1 MNNSLDDRH
10 ALIAGSRLSYN
21 GTEYVIGEELGRG
34 GSCIVYSANRT
45 SADGVPQTVRIKEC
59 YPAYLGIIRCAD
71 DSLSVPPES
80 EAAFRYF
87 IGRFNRVFSINQEL
101 RNMQGTTNST
111 IDSSEM
117 FSSNGTE
124 YIVMRCVEGEDYSSS
139 LDDSANSVILRA
151 LALAKILKKY
161 HENGLLHLDIKPE
174 NMFIIPETKEH
185 IVLFDLDSI
194 VSMDEL
200 RSGRPCVS
208 YSEDYAAP
216 EVRGQQYKD
225 INICSDFYSVG
236 ALVYMKLFGR
246 VPHALSLHEPVE
258 VADIG
263 FPDERYQPVF
273 FRKLSAFFQKT
284 LAVSPRVRFK
294 SDDELIE
301 SLEELRKL
309 SDLNGVQ
316 IISNFGYDSANF
328 VGRKNELKRIDEV
341 FGTNHVV
348 FLSGIGGIGK
358 TEIAKKY
365 ASINSNMLNRILFCH
380 FSGSIES
387 TINTEIQITCCE
399 PESGEDSRKYY
410 VRKLRA
416 LQWLLT
422 EQDMIILDNFDVS
435 SDEDLD
441 ELLNKC
447 RCKFIITTR
456 EDYSDY
462 NYEQI
467 NVECFNDI
475 NDALKLF
482 TAYNGRSYAAQEQ
495 DCIVEMIELL
505 ERHTMTV
512 EMTAKYLDDSDV
524 LPSEFIKELR
534 TNEGITSANEVE
546 IDQRKDGKRRSMIIN
561 DHLLM
566 LFNMTGF
573 SNEEKELIGSLAL
586 MGGIAVSRKTFLG
599 KFCVFPGN
607 KAAMQKLIKT
617 GWVRFDGAT
626 GKIALHQ
633 VIMDLVY
640 NDLHPDAGS
649 CPHIVEAMGKYAMQ
663 PQDGMRS
670 LYSTEICLYFFFDR
684 LSGKS
689 NDFVRSI
696 LTYSYYEKY
705 SLHVSQYQY
714 DVMHILEKAEK
725 ACENSV
731 TGNRFHCMVIW
742 HMIWQ
747 IGYELLMYKKIIYTD
762 LNGLIER
769 FVTALGN
776 SDLKNRSM
784 ISAYLKVAWE
794 LDDRCKCFDRKPID
808 DFMEDSFADM
818 ICSCTDMLFEKAYY
832 LVESSEDISA
842 LQRIKYLSKIR
853 FFYTG
858 RNQYGADIDI
868 TCSYRLWRIKE
879 SSCAAKCLDLIKR
892 LSVKDFSVPDT
903 LVWKKYDTTL
913 EFSSDKIYS
922 IYRTS
927 SFFTDLFYHC
937 QINIEECNNMMND
950 YLFLI
955 AGNLRIGKNDEA
967 FNCTVQALK
976 SRYSEE
982 EKSRENELVLW
993 AAYSCAAIGNYY
1005 NAVRL
1010 CKYILKGVF
1019 TEYGLDEEIQIKANY
1034 LIFLVSKCNSRQKYR
1049 QECFSLYEREF
1060 AEAFDKLTLSELT
1073 FPWLDI
1079 GTSVCSY
1086 DDVLGRFLIDYWQEK
1101 YGINEAVKKC
1111 LYYVIHK
1118 KLVDCL
1124 LTEYIIEASLSNDFT
1139 EFYILACL
1147 HMASSYKPSDAK
1159 RAEEWF
1165 SRAMSHLNDHD
1176 PAKLDKYLLQKIYQ
1190 SIVDNGFDDNHTY
1203 LNLCDFYLIQETETC
1218 NLNSIDIAEYLMKF
1232 IEYRPCYNLSH
1243 IRCYK
1248 ILCNLL
1254 MDNIDSD
1261 EYIVISSI
1269 YRLPGLAHD
1278 LYCCLKRNGFDNEA
1292 DELLIF
1298 TVQLILSLAETE
1310 IWKKTLITFNN
1321 QYEYIADCFCMLGDA
1336 GCDDFNYLQ
1345 MNLLNIMGCIISINQ
1360 NIDFDIMMVLISP
1373 ESSLEKISNKLSLLL
1388 TDLQNN
1394 DIYSIVWS
1402 FYSRAHF
1409 RFYNDPGFK
1418 KINDVIRRYL
1428 YDHIDI

>member
-1 MNNSLDDRH
+1 MNNSLDDRQ

-45 SADGVPQTVRIKEC
+45 SANCIPQTVRIKEC

-71 DSLSVPPES
+71 GSLSVPPES
-80 EAAFRYF
+80 EAAFRYY
-87 IGRFNRVFSINQEL
+87 IGRFDRVFSINQEL

-161 HENGLLHLDIKPE
+161 HENGLLHLDVKPE

-194 VSMDEL
+194 VSLDEL

-216 EVRGQQYKD
+216 EVKGQQYKD

-441 ELLNKC
+441 ELLKC

-467 NVECFNDI
+467 NVDCFNDI
-475 NDALKLF
+475 NDALSLF
-482 TAYNGRSYAAQEQ
+482 TAYNGHSYAAQEQ

-534 TNEGITSANEVE
+534 TNEGITSANEIEV
-546 IDQRKDGKRRSMIIN
+546 DQRKDGKRRSMIIN

-586 MGGIAVSRKTFLG
+586 MGGIAVSRKTFLE
-599 KFCVFPGN
+599 KFCAFPGN
-607 KAAMQKLIKT
+607 KSAMQKLIKT
-617 GWVRFDGAT
+617 GWVRFEGAA

-640 NDLHPDAGS
+640 NNLHPDADS
-649 CPHIVEAMGKYAMQ
+649 CPHIVEAMGKYAME
-663 PQDGMRS
+663 RT
-670 LYSTEICLYFFFDR
+670 STTDFVRFKV
-684 LSGKS
+684 LSGFNTRIPHIGNQYARFSLRLFYFMQHNSICCADDDQFEELLGSAIDCSDGTKYGSKIKKSALKHILLSYPMKSRGLYEYYRSHAIELIHTYLDITLQYCRKSIYVRNAIELAFAVDKLNWTNDGLSEIGNEVLSYTVQLLEDVYIIIKTDDSIPAERKVKYLLRMIDFYLLRDKNFPWAEARQSYRFIANFMNKKMAIRCAWLSNKLVKSSDMDLSVKAFYYYALYATSVYVVNADSIYYYRVLSVAYPRINAILFLTELFFKS
-689 NDFVRSI
+689 NDYKRALLFSRKAVKTVNAENVSYWERMRSF
-696 LTYSYYEKY
+696 LFLAYAYAGVNN
-705 SLHVSQYQY
+705 LPDAVS
-714 DVMHILEKAEK
+714 A
-725 ACENSV
+725 
-731 TGNRFHCMVIW
+731 
-742 HMIWQ
+742 
-747 IGYELLMYKKIIYTD
+747 
-762 LNGLIER
+762 
-769 FVTALGN
+769 
-776 SDLKNRSM
+776 SM
-784 ISAYLKVAWE
+784 ILINE
-794 LDDRCKCFDRKPID
+794 IE
-808 DFMEDSFADM
+808 MNMAD
-818 ICSCTDMLFEKAYY
+818 ISNDVFEVTVCQIHQIKAYY
-832 LVESSEDISA
+832 L
-842 LQRIKYLSKIR
+842 LYL
-853 FFYTG
+853 
-858 RNQYGADIDI
+858 
-868 TCSYRLWRIKE
+868 
-879 SSCAAKCLDLIKR
+879 
-892 LSVKDFSVPDT
+892 
-903 LVWKKYDTTL
+903 TL
-913 EFSSDKIYS
+913 ENASMKEE
-922 IYRTS
+922 YRNKA
-927 SFFTDLFYHC
+927 FTIF
-937 QINIEECNNMMND
+937 EEHQNGILDC
-950 YLFLI
+950 LI
-955 AGNLRIGKNDEA
+955 HFCI
-967 FNCTVQALK
+967 
-976 SRYSEE
+976 
-982 EKSRENELVLW
+982 
-993 AAYSCAAIGNYY
+993 
-1005 NAVRL
+1005 
-1010 CKYILKGVF
+1010 
-1019 TEYGLDEEIQIKANY
+1019 
-1034 LIFLVSKCNSRQKYR
+1034 
-1049 QECFSLYEREF
+1049 
-1060 AEAFDKLTLSELT
+1060 
-1073 FPWLDI
+1073 
-1079 GTSVCSY
+1079 Y
-1086 DDVLGRFLIDYWQEK
+1086 DDVIGYFLIDYYKNKFGGRESIIYCYDLISKMGVCENALSDYIIKHSNEYGIPHYSFMMCMDLGEFFNMNNSRNTTGFLKINSDNEWFRRGIDILDNCEFDVSIVNTILEK
-1101 YGINEAVKKC
+1101 YRYLDYNVLSHFEKYFLDKEKSWQIKLKCTLSFLNEMIYHNTDIGDHNITTYLSLCTLIKNNINNHDCQKIFDPDFSQHLE
-1111 LYYVIHK
+1111 YYVSYLYENGQKDTAFIYLKDGLRLIRDFYEGSGYVSEQDKDDRYFAFVQTINSISLYSDQVHYIPI
-1118 KLVDCL
+1118 LVVCCVVL
-1124 LTEYIIEASLSNDFT
+1124 LTSSCSDELIDAIDNSHKLYMLFSEAIDQVQ
-1139 EFYILACL
+1139 
-1147 HMASSYKPSDAK
+1147 
-1159 RAEEWF
+1159 
-1165 SRAMSHLNDHD
+1165 
-1176 PAKLDKYLLQKIYQ
+1176 LDKINYEEVAKIYGMYKSSM
-1190 SIVDNGFDDNHTY
+1190 SIEIIPDTSRFD
-1203 LNLCDFYLIQETETC
+1203 
-1218 NLNSIDIAEYLMKF
+1218 
-1232 IEYRPCYNLSH
+1232 
-1243 IRCYK
+1243 
-1248 ILCNLL
+1248 LL
-1254 MDNIDSD
+1254 FQKLFL
-1261 EYIVISSI
+1261 
-1269 YRLPGLAHD
+1269 RLAP
-1278 LYCCLKRNGFDNEA
+1278 
-1292 DELLIF
+1292 
-1298 TVQLILSLAETE
+1298 
-1310 IWKKTLITFNN
+1310 
-1321 QYEYIADCFCMLGDA
+1321 
-1336 GCDDFNYLQ
+1336 
-1345 MNLLNIMGCIISINQ
+1345 
-1360 NIDFDIMMVLISP
+1360 
-1373 ESSLEKISNKLSLLL
+1373 
-1388 TDLQNN
+1388 N
-1394 DIYSIVWS
+1394 DIE
-1402 FYSRAHF
+1402 
-1409 RFYNDPGFK
+1409 FK
-1418 KINDVIRRYL
+1418 
-1428 YDHIDI
+1428 